1 MSMKEYAGSY
11 KHMAA
16 KRAYNAMMLDGAMV
30 QIMYQFERR
39 RLLRHRLAF
48 LPAPD
53 LDEFQNAPEDYVR
66 DERYVHIV
74 GRRLAPLPLRIDY
87 NANRRELPFAHPK
100 CHMTLGQYRGCR
112 IPVSAPL
119 TPHLF
124 MDFVLRNF
132 YDDDG
137 HGYADGLRKSEHRF
151 RPSIRPEEQRVV
163 HLTAPD

>member
-1 MSMKEYAGSY
+1 M
-11 KHMAA
+11 
-16 KRAYNAMMLDGAMV
+16 
-30 QIMYQFERR
+30 
-39 RLLRHRLAF
+39 
-48 LPAPD
+48 
-53 LDEFQNAPEDYVR
+53 
-66 DERYVHIV
+66 
-74 GRRLAPLPLRIDY
+74 APLPLRIDY
-87 NANRRELPFAHPK
+87 NANGRELPFAHPK

>member
-1 MSMKEYAGSY
+1 
-11 KHMAA
+11 
-16 KRAYNAMMLDGAMV
+16 MMLDGAMV
-30 QIMYQFERR
+30 QI
-39 RLLRHRLAF
+39 
-48 LPAPD
+48 
-53 LDEFQNAPEDYVR
+53 
-66 DERYVHIV
+66 I

-87 NANRRELPFAHPK
+87 NANSRELPFAHPK

-112 IPVSAPL
+112 IPVAAPL

-163 HLTAPD
+163 HLTSPD